1 MKIIKI
7 EKNNSDLIVTLDATY
22 TISKI
27 YIDALSNL
35 DNISSTNDL
44 DHTKSFAG
52 SSNSIFTVNIVDLED
67 AAYVITVKSES
78 AYADYFYVDNTK
90 LYEAKVGLLYSYC
103 SVCLDKQRLHNIS
116 LCNFYSQM
124 LQEAIDLNKTQ
135 DAIKIYNSFS
145 KILDCTKDVKIC
157 CTL

>member
-67 AAYVITVKSES
+67 TAYVITVKSES

-116 LCNFYSQM
+116 LCNFYS
-124 LQEAIDLNKTQ
+124 
-135 DAIKIYNSFS
+135 
-145 KILDCTKDVKIC
+145 
-157 CTL
+157 